1 VSPTFDHLI
10 NGLMNR
16 VTGVSSAVAAAH
28 KQLIVSRVTVADG
41 RNHSGGQSLRFE
53 PSPGRRATHPTA
65 AAQRSVYCDNSRF
78 SRRTARKQFQNRFC
92 NVRRELAVILSA
104 PHLVPFAASYTLLG
118 IRKAF
123 LFGARQGSLLDQ
135 DALAFVPST

>member
-16 VTGVSSAVAAAH
+16 VTGVGSAVAAH

-41 RNHSGGQSLRFE
+41 RNHSGGQSLRCKT
-53 PSPGRRATHPTA
+53 SPGGRAAHPTA
-65 AAQRSVYCDNSRF
+65 APQRRVCCDNSRF

-104 PHLVPFAASYTLLG
+104 PHLVLFAASRTLLG

-123 LFGARQGSLLDQ
+123 LISIL
-135 DALAFVPST
+135 

>member
-16 VTGVSSAVAAAH
+16 VTGVSSAVAAH

-53 PSPGRRATHPTA
+53 TSPGGRATYPTA
-65 AAQRSVYCDNSRF
+65 APQRRVCCDNSRF

-104 PHLVPFAASYTLLG
+104 PHLVPFAASRTLLG
-118 IRKAF
+118 VRKAF
-123 LFGARQGSLLDQ
+123 LFGALQGSLLYQ